1 MNLYIN
7 GCSFSAGTQKVSHLS
22 PDTINWGLYLQDNFE
37 NIINKSIEGGSN
49 HRLFRQTTQF
59 INDTENLDDWIF
71 VLQLTNPERTE
82 FFLEKYGAWIGVM
95 KDLHFTE
102 DRILHENEDVINEVD
117 NFFQRLIMPTIFMT
131 RTLDESIFE
140 TYNMLNTFIGLCKH
154 KNIKFLITGMSNKC
168 MPNVFKVSGLD
179 DQTFNALDFPVFD
192 KSNFVMP
199 VSNITFNH
207 KISEDDRHPNKEGH
221 IIFARYILNEI
232 EKRWQI

>member
-131 RTLDESIFE
+131 RTLEESIFE

-168 MPNVFKVSGLD
+168 MPNVLKESETD
-179 DQTFNALDFPVFD
+179 DQPFNGLDFPVFD